1 MKTRKSSE
9 QFNQNTLS
17 QKGYRVLSEQDQNAI
32 TAFFVLLLEMEME
45 IDQKNNVTKE
55 CVDAKQ
61 VK

>member
-32 TAFFVLLLEMEME
+32 TAFFVLLLEMEM
-45 IDQKNNVTKE
+45 DQKNNVTKE